1 MSGYPTPRLDLDERR
16 RLVDAWVEVRRQI
29 ARLEAEA
36 SALLGERLRTHDEDI
51 AEHPH
56 HRDAIHRSMV
66 AEYATAGRLSQGSV
80 EFAFADAMVVERDL
94 PAVGQAFQRGD
105 ITAAHVHEIVR
116 CAAVVVEAIRN
127 GRADAS
133 ALGPYENA
141 VLVVAESE
149 TATRTRMHARRL
161 AAALVG
167 ESVSERHRRAA
178 DERGVSVKSLDDGL
192 ALLTA
197 VLPEALAFAV
207 RDRLTTMAKEV
218 IATRDDREPAW
229 MPHPLLDRADT
240 SPDQWILPEHVA
252 WDDAEAAGL
261 DDAIFGGSTF
271 TTDPLPTSDPLPA
284 SDTVTASD
292 DLATPGGVATSGP
305 STASGPSASWGPV
318 AACARSTPSEIDA
331 VVVEGVEHRTSDT
344 RTLDQVRAD
353 LLTDLLLAGTP
364 SDCHGTG
371 LDRIQARVQVTVA
384 ATTLAGLDDRLAE
397 LDGHGPIDAGTAR
410 ALAAGATSWSRL
422 FLDADGM
429 VTETDAYTPTENMRR
444 FLRARDQHCRFPG
457 CLTPVHRCDVDHT
470 HEHSRGGRTRLD
482 NLSHLCRA
490 HHALKHPDVHDAHRW
505 SARSLP
511 DGTIEWTS
519 PLGRTYSD
527 RAPRRVMFV

>member
-1 MSGYPTPRLDLDERR
+1 MSGSPTPPLDLNERR
-16 RLVDAWVEVRRQI
+16 RLVDAWVDVRRKI

-66 AEYATAGRLSQGSV
+66 AEYAAAGRLSQGAV
-80 EFAFADAMVVERDL
+80 EFAFADAMVVGRDL
-94 PAVGQAFQRGD
+94 AAIGQAFQRGD

-116 CAAVVVEAIRN
+116 CAAVVREAIRN
-127 GRADAS
+127 GTADAS
-133 ALGPYENA
+133 ALGLYENA

-149 TATRTRMHARRL
+149 SAVRTRMHARRL

-167 ESVSERHRRAA
+167 ESVSEGHRRAA

-207 RDRLTTMAKEV
+207 RDRLTAMAGEV
-218 IATRDDREPAW
+218 IATRGDDEPAW
-229 MPHPLLDRADT
+229 TPHPLLDHADT
-240 SPDQWILPEHVA
+240 SPDEWILPEHLA
-252 WDDAEAAGL
+252 WHDAAAAGL
-261 DDAIFGGSTF
+261 DDAIFGGTTF
-271 TTDPLPTSDPLPA
+271 TTDPLRA
-284 SDTVTASD
+284 SHTLTASGHVTASVPAEPMD
-292 DLATPGGVATSGP
+292 
-305 STASGPSASWGPV
+305 
-318 AACARSTPSEIDA
+318 IDA
-331 VVVEGVEHRTSDT
+331 AADIGAVVDIVEQRAVDT

-353 LLTDLLLAGTP
+353 LLTDLLLAGAP
-364 SDCHGTG
+364 SGCHGTG
-371 LDRIQARVQVTVA
+371 LGRIQARVQVTVA

-397 LDGHGPIDAGTAR
+397 LDGHGPLDADTTRVLAAR
-410 ALAAGATSWSRL
+410 ATGWSRL
-422 FLDADGM
+422 FLDAEGM
-429 VTETDAYTPTENMRR
+429 VIETDAYTPTENMRR

-457 CLTPVHRCDVDHT
+457 CRMPVHRCDIDHT
-470 HEHSRGGRTRLD
+470 HEHSRGGPTRLD
-482 NLSHLCRA
+482 NLSHLCRG
-490 HHALKHPDVHDAHRW
+490 HHALKHPDVHEQHRW
-505 SARSLP
+505 SARSLA

-527 RAPRRVMFV
+527 RAPRRVMFI

>member
-1 MSGYPTPRLDLDERR
+1 MSGAPTPPLDLDERR
-16 RLVDAWVEVRRQI
+16 RLVDAWVDVRRQI

-36 SALLGERLRTHDEDI
+36 SALLGERLRAHDEDI

-66 AEYATAGRLSQGSV
+66 AEYAAAGRLSQGAI
-80 EFAFADAMVVERDL
+80 EFAFADAMVVGRDL
-94 PAVGQAFQRGD
+94 PAVSQAFQRGD
-105 ITAAHVHEIVR
+105 ITAAHVHEIAR

-127 GRADAS
+127 ARADAS
-133 ALGPYENA
+133 TLGLYENA

-207 RDRLTTMAKEV
+207 RDRLTTMAREI

-240 SPDQWILPEHVA
+240 SPDQWILPEHVP
-252 WDDAEAAGL
+252 WDDAAAAGL

-271 TTDPLPTSDPLPA
+271 TTDPLRA
-284 SDTVTASD
+284 ADTVTAS
-292 DLATPGGVATSGP
+292 GP
-305 STASGPSASWGPV
+305 VTASAPF
-318 AACARSTPSEIDA
+318 TPTQIDA
-331 VVVEGVEHRTSDT
+331 VAVDDVEHRAGDT

-353 LLTDLLLAGTP
+353 LLADMLLAGAP
-364 SDCHGTG
+364 SACHGTG
-371 LDRIQARVQVTVA
+371 LDSIQARVQVTVA

-397 LDGHGPIDAGTAR
+397 LDGHGPIDADTAR
-410 ALAAGATSWSRL
+410 ALAAGATGWSRL

-457 CLTPVHRCDVDHT
+457 CRTPVHRCDVDHT

-490 HHALKHPDVHDAHRW
+490 HHALKHPDVHGAHRW

-527 RAPRRVMFV
+527 RASRRVMFV